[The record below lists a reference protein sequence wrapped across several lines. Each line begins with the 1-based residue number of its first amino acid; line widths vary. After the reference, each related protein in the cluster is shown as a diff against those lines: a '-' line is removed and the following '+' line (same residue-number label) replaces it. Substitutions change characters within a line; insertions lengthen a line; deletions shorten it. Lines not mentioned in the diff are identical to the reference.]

1 MDESVLVQGMS
12 RVEYVRASVGPNVF
26 GLTLTEIDSQ
36 QQVEWENTRYHDET
50 FSELAQRLG

>member
-1 MDESVLVQGMS
+1 MS